1 MASDPFSDL
10 QIVVFS
16 PLRPHTIY
24 LRASSG
30 LSGFSASMIPWT
42 LWPICW
48 CCHCFIHEQNLKF
61 QNTLFTSAK
70 YTIHYSLLDSS
81 SLVYWG
87 SSAENQ
93 QTGYTCAVYMVTDT
107 RMFTSAFRDG
117 PVVLALRSWHSF
129 AFSFTQP
136 LYSSVPSSTS
146 SSFLHEW

>member
-1 MASDPFSDL
+1 MTSDPFLDL

-16 PLRPHTIY
+16 LLQPHTIY
-24 LRASSG
+24 LRTCQ
-30 LSGFSASMIPWT
+30 GFRRVWSRATRW
-42 LWPICW
+42 LVCW

-61 QNTLFTSAK
+61 QNTPFTSAN
-70 YTIHYSLLDSS
+70 YTIHYFSLDSS

-93 QTGYTCAVYMVTDT
+93 QTGYTCAVYIVTDT
-107 RMFTSAFRDG
+107 RRFTSAFRDG